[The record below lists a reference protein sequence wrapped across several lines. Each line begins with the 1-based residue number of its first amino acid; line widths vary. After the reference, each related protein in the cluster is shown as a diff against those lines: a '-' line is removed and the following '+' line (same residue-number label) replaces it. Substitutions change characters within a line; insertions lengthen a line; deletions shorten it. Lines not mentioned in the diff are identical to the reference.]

1 MSTKNYFQM
10 LLTSALWGSSFLL
23 MKYALNEL
31 DPFQIAFYRIFIGM
45 TFINIL
51 KIEKI
56 KISKKDHG
64 LISLVGFLW
73 MSLPFYLFAESE
85 QTITSS
91 LAGLVNGSTPI
102 FISLF
107 AVLFFKQ
114 KISNIKKIYLTTGFA
129 GIYILSFRFKAAD
142 VYLSKCLLLA
152 LLASISYGFAAN
164 FVQPLISTYGAL
176 VTLRMA
182 LRYASVFSFILFIV
196 NSEFLMPTPGGSL
209 IYMLILGIGGSGI
222 AFLSFYSLI
231 DDVGA
236 IFGSITVYIIPI
248 FSVIFGYIFLQETTT
263 ISQISGVSLI
273 ISSAYLFTKTVD

>member
-1 MSTKNYFQM
+1 MSPKNYFQM

-23 MKYALNEL
+23 MKYALVEL

-45 TFINIL
+45 TFINLL
-51 KIEKI
+51 KIEHI
-56 KISKKDHG
+56 PISKRDHVFTA
-64 LISLVGFLW
+64 IVGFLW

-85 QTITSS
+85 QTISSS

-107 AVLFFKQ
+107 AVIFFKQ
-114 KISNIKKIYLTTGFA
+114 KISNIKKIYLSTGFF
-129 GIYILSFRFKAAD
+129 GIYVLSFGFE
-142 VYLSKCLLLA
+142 VTNFNLSTGLLLA

-164 FVQPLISTYGAL
+164 FVQPLIHSYGAL

-182 LRYASVFSFILFIV
+182 LRYASIFSFFLFIF
-196 NSEFLMPTPGGSL
+196 NSEFLLPTPGGSL
-209 IYMLILGIGGSGI
+209 FHMLLLGVGGSGI

-263 ISQISGVSLI
+263 LSQISGVSVI
-273 ISSAYLFTKTVD
+273 IASAYLFTKTKD